1 MCSRDWGGGGA
12 GSGERMRPDGME
24 IGAKK
29 PPKVSDGQPS
39 EVSLCRKLLLDKLV
53 DDQA

>member
-1 MCSRDWGGGGA
+1 MG
-12 GSGERMRPDGME
+12 GME

-29 PPKVSDGQPS
+29 PPKVSERQPS
-39 EVSLCRKLLLDKLV
+39 EVSLCRILLLDKLV